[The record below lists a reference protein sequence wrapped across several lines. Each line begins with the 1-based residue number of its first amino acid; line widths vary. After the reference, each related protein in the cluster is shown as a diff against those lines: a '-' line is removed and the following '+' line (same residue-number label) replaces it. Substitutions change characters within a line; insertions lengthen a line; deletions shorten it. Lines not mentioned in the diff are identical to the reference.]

1 MRRFALGLL
10 LLVLPATAFAAGK
23 PVPDGFYA
31 DPGDVPGHVLVSDD
45 GTRAGVKIR
54 LVLGCRVR
62 GMAVRRLRTFR
73 TAGIPIRAGVF
84 ARRSN
89 GLSVSGTFSDRGD
102 SVRLR
107 ARYRRGGCDTQIT
120 GRVFFLPFQ
129 RLESRRPYQGRWR
142 GTYGE
147 GTVEFRVVGDR
158 IVDVLARVPET
169 CSDGSYPLR
178 EFRVAEIPLQQDGN
192 VEYRADGNE
201 ITGRLDAIDGSLR
214 FELPRQEG
222 DLRCHGSADYPLEAQ
237 FG

>member
-1 MRRFALGLL
+1 MRGFALGL
-10 LLVLPATAFAAGK
+10 LLVLPATAVAAGN
-23 PVPDGFYA
+23 PVPDGVYS

-73 TAGIPIRAGVF
+73 TAGIPIRAGAF
-84 ARRSN
+84 AGRSR
-89 GLSVSGTFSDRGD
+89 GLSVSGRFSERGD
-102 SVRLR
+102 SVLLR

-120 GRVFFLPFQ
+120 GRVFYLPFQ
-129 RLESRRPYQGRWR
+129 RLESRRPYQGRWH

-147 GTVEFRVVGDR
+147 GTVEFRVAGDR
-158 IVDVLARVPET
+158 IVDVVARVPET

-178 EFRVAEIPLQQDGN
+178 EFRLAEIPIQDGN

-201 ITGRLDAIDGSLR
+201 ITGRLDAIEGSLR

-222 DLRCHGSADYPLEAQ
+222 GLTCHGSADYPVEAR
-237 FG
+237 FR